1 MVDYTGMHNSEVV
14 VQSKVEDED
23 LKPNE
28 QVQNSEKEQKNPE
41 PQLENPPSVTDTP
54 KEIPQVA
61 DHESSEGDIDII

>member
-28 QVQNSEKEQKNPE
+28 QVQNTEQEQKNPE

-54 KEIPQVA
+54 KEIPQAA
-61 DHESSEGDIDII
+61 DNESSEGDIDII